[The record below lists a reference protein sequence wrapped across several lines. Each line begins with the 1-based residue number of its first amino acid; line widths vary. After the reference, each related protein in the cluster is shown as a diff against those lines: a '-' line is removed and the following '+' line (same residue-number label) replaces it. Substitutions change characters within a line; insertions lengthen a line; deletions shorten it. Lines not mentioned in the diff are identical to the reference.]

1 MLSAARTGD
10 DGRMHPR
17 HNQLLAALP
26 DADFARWQA
35 HLQPT
40 TLEYGQVLFEA
51 GATPSALVFPTSAV
65 ISLSSLTRDGAS
77 AEVAVVGNEGVV
89 GISLFMGGGTMPHRA
104 LVQCAGHGWRLGAA
118 QATAAVAEGDAMLR
132 LLLRY
137 TQSLI
142 VQTTQIAAC
151 NRHHSVAQ
159 QLSRRLL
166 MGMDRTQSDELAMTQ
181 EAAANLLG
189 VRREGV
195 TVAALKLQRAGTI
208 RYHRGRI
215 EVLDRHALEQQ
226 ACECY
231 AVVQR
236 EYERL
241 VPLAMAA

>member
-1 MLSAARTGD
+1 MSLSSRAGD
-10 DGRMHPR
+10 DGFMHPR
-17 HNQLLAALP
+17 HNQLIAALP
-26 DADFARWQA
+26 AAEFARWQP

-40 TLEYGQVLFEA
+40 TLEYGEVLFEA
-51 GATPSALVFPTSAV
+51 GASPGALVFPTTAV
-65 ISLSSLTRDGAS
+65 VSLSALTRDGAS
-77 AEVAVVGNEGVV
+77 SEVAVVGNEGVV

-104 LVQCAGHGWRLGAA
+104 LVQCAGQGWRVGAPRVREAIA
-118 QATAAVAEGDAMLR
+118 QGDAMLR

-166 MGMDRTQSDELAMTQ
+166 MALDRTQSDEVAMTQ
-181 EAAANLLG
+181 EAAAHLLG

-195 TVAALKLQRAGTI
+195 TAAALKLQRAGTI

-215 EVLDRHALEQQ
+215 EVLDRPALEQQ

-236 EYERL
+236 EYARL
-241 VPLAMAA
+241 VPLALAA

>member
-1 MLSAARTGD
+1 MD
-10 DGRMHPR
+10 PR

-26 DADFARWQA
+26 DLDWARWHP
-35 HLQPT
+35 HLQST
-40 TLEYGQVLFEA
+40 TLDYGQVLFESGSVPTA
-51 GATPSALVFPTSAV
+51 IVFPTSAV
-65 ISLSSLTRDGAS
+65 ISLSSMTRDGAS

-104 LVQCAGHGWRLGAA
+104 LVQSAGQGWRLPAA
-118 QATAAVAEGDAMLR
+118 QVHDAVAQGSAMLR

-142 VQTTQIAAC
+142 VQTTQTAAC
-151 NRHHSVAQ
+151 NRHHSIAQ

-166 MGMDRTQSDELAMTQ
+166 MALDRVQSDELAMTQ

-195 TVAALKLQRAGTI
+195 TAAALKLQRAGTI

-215 EVLDRHALEQQ
+215 SVLDRAALEQH

-231 AVVQR
+231 GVAKR
-236 EYERL
+236 EYQRL
-241 VPLAMAA
+241 VPLALAA